1 MTDRRV
7 RVGVIGCGKIAN
19 VHAAA
24 LHQLEEAEFVACCDQ
39 DEARAREYAARN
51 SVPNIYTDVDAML
64 RSGTVDAVHV
74 CTPHPAHER
83 AVVAAAEAGVH
94 VLCEKPVA
102 ISLAEAD
109 RMIDAADRAQV
120 AFGVIFQR
128 RFWPAARRIREAI
141 DAGRLGTVTL
151 GECSVRIWRPREY
164 FASDPWRGKWATEGG
179 GVLMNQAVHAIDQF
193 LWFMGDPVEVV
204 GRHATLRHGAYI
216 DVEDTAVATVVF
228 ASGAL
233 GVIQAASTF
242 QPDFGF
248 RVAVHGDTGAAVSVW
263 ERLEGQQ
270 GVNDVWTVAGEEEH
284 RAAWELAD
292 TGRSG
297 FPGFHA
303 LQIRDFLQAVRDN
316 RPPAVTGRDARKSLE
331 VILAIYE
338 SSRTG
343 QPIRLPMSRIG
354 QVEALQG

>member
-1 MTDRRV
+1 MTERRL
-7 RVGVIGCGKIAN
+7 RVGLIGCGKIAN
-19 VHAAA
+19 VHAVA
-24 LHQLEEAEFVACCDQ
+24 LQQLAEAEFVACCDQ
-39 DEARAREYAARN
+39 DEARARALAAIFD
-51 SVPNIYTDVDAML
+51 VPLVYTDADAML
-64 RSGTVDAVHV
+64 QSGTVDVVHV

-102 ISLAEAD
+102 ISLDEAD

-141 DAGRLGTVTL
+141 DTGRLGTVTL

-164 FASDPWRGKWATEGG
+164 FASDAWRGKWATEGG

-193 LWFMGDPVEVV
+193 LWFMGEPVEVV

-228 ASGAL
+228 ANGAL

-242 QPDFGF
+242 ETGFGF
-248 RVAVHGDTGAAVSVW
+248 RVAVHGDSGAAVSVW
-263 ERLEGQQ
+263 ERREGEQ
-270 GVNDVWTVAGEEEH
+270 GVNDVWTVTGEEEQ
-284 RAAWELAD
+284 RAAWELED
-292 TGRSG
+292 TGGAG

-303 LQIRDFLQAVRDN
+303 LQIRDFLQSVRDN
-316 RPPAVTGRDARKSLE
+316 RPPAVSGRDARKSLE

-354 QVEALQG
+354 QVEAHPG